1 MKANLPGH
9 ITGKLAA
16 GGPGAHAPAA
26 ALAAPNC
33 FPQGSAQPSS
43 ELPIERF
50 NRHAAEV
57 SAVLNDYLDGRFYAS
72 IYPSECA
79 AYETTLHR
87 IAPVGSL
94 EKQLDACVSR
104 LKSILRQM
112 SADQRPLLLGEIDDE
127 AVIVAPKLPC
137 LFTGEGTYM
146 VRVRGEGYL
155 CDVRSHRDEHDGVS
169 RLYAAIIVD
178 KRRVGP
184 RVVISE
190 CDLVWKMGD

>member
-1 MKANLPGH
+1 MSADFSRH
-9 ITGKLAA
+9 SHSKLAA
-16 GGPGAHAPAA
+16 AGPAVDTPAAAPAA
-26 ALAAPNC
+26 PNR

-57 SAVLNDYLDGRFYAS
+57 SAVLNDYLDGHFYAS
-72 IYPSECA
+72 IYPSEHA
-79 AYETTLHR
+79 AYEIALHR
-87 IAPVGSL
+87 IATAGSL
-94 EKQLDACVSR
+94 EAQLDACVSR
-104 LKSILRQM
+104 LKSVLRQM
-112 SADQRPLLLGEIDDE
+112 SADQRPLILGELDDE

-178 KRRVGP
+178 KCRVGP